1 VLEAAY
7 VGSKGTHLN
16 RWRGLNKPV
25 RSLELFETGQPFV
38 SPDQRYPGGISYL
51 TFSSNSS
58 YQAAQFSFRRQ
69 SSHGVVFRL
78 NYTYSKS
85 IDEASTFISDG
96 AFQQDRYSPNLDRG
110 RSSFDRRH
118 VFNAAGTWDL
128 PVGRG
133 QKWLDG
139 IGKGW
144 NALIGGWKLSGITR
158 MLSGAPFT
166 VRSESPLRDYG
177 ESIRPNRIGSGLVEE
192 EPGVR
197 GVDYP
202 WFNTSDFEAVPC
214 VDLGRCT
221 ESQYGF
227 EPFDVGNSG
236 RNILDLPGFTTLD
249 VSMSKDFAPTE
260 RVRIG
265 LRVEA
270 FNALNLKNLNGL
282 DTRMERAR
290 NVGYLSGGTTG
301 PRTLQL
307 GLRLSF

>member
-1 VLEAAY
+1 MERKVFSNPDIAAQM
-7 VGSKGTHLN
+7 N
-16 RWRGLNKPV
+16 
-25 RSLELFETGQPFV
+25 ELFISIKVDREER
-38 SPDQRYPGGISYL
+38 PDL
-51 TFSSNSS
+51 
-58 YQAAQFSFRRQ
+58 
-69 SSHGVVFRL
+69 
-78 NYTYSKS
+78 
-85 IDEASTFISDG
+85 DEIYI
-96 AFQQDRYSPNLDRG
+96 YSPNLDRG

-118 VFNAAGTWDL
+118 VFNVAGTWDL

-133 QKWLDG
+133 QKWLSV

-144 NALIGGWKLSGITR
+144 SALIGGWRLSGITR

-166 VRSESPLRDYG
+166 VRVERPSLDFGQST
-177 ESIRPNRIGSGLVEE
+177 RPNRIGSGLVQE
-192 EPGVR
+192 EPGVK
-197 GVDYP
+197 GVDYL
-202 WFNTSDFEAVPC
+202 WFKASDFEAVPC
-214 VDLGRCT
+214 VEFCE

-227 EPFDVGNSG
+227 QPFDPGNSG

-282 DTRMERAR
+282 DTRLDRGD
-290 NVGYLSGGTTG
+290 VGYLSGGTTG
-301 PRTLQL
+301 PRTMQL

>member
-1 VLEAAY
+1 M
-7 VGSKGTHLN
+7 
-16 RWRGLNKPV
+16 
-25 RSLELFETGQPFV
+25 
-38 SPDQRYPGGISYL
+38 
-51 TFSSNSS
+51 
-58 YQAAQFSFRRQ
+58 
-69 SSHGVVFRL
+69 
-78 NYTYSKS
+78 
-85 IDEASTFISDG
+85 
-96 AFQQDRYSPNLDRG
+96 
-110 RSSFDRRH
+110 
-118 VFNAAGTWDL
+118 
-128 PVGRG
+128 GRG

-144 NALIGGWKLSGITR
+144 NALIGGWRLSGITR
-158 MLSGAPFT
+158 MMSGAPFT

-177 ESIRPNRIGSGLVEE
+177 QSIRPNRVGSGLVEE

-202 WFNTSDFEAVPC
+202 WFNASDFEAVPC
-214 VDLGRCT
+214 VDLPWCT

-282 DTRMERAR
+282 DTRLNRGD
-290 NVGYLSGGTTG
+290 VGYLSGGTTG